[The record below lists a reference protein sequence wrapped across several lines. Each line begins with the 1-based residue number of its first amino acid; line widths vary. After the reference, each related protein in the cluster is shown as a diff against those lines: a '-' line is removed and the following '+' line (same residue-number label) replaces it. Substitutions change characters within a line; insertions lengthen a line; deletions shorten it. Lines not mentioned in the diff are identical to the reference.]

1 MRPTR
6 HSLGFFLLGLVSS
19 IIVAGCSDVN
29 REAVSFSCKTLEA
42 RNAEIGREVTFHHD
56 DGFLFLQNAEGGAD
70 NICNQEGTTYCRVDM
85 TDTALAFRQTVDKP
99 GCSWR
104 GSVDTSLNINRQTGT
119 FRFVQEACDPGGDMV
134 ITGTCRFWTPPN

>member
-1 MRPTR
+1 MRHR
-6 HSLGFFLLGLVSS
+6 FKLNLIGLSVLSMA
-19 IIVAGCSDVN
+19 IGCSDVN
-29 REAVSFSCKTLEA
+29 REAVSFSCQTLEA

-85 TDTALAFRQTVDKP
+85 NDAALTFRQTVDKP
-99 GCSWR
+99 DCSWR
-104 GSVDTSLNINRQTGT
+104 GAVDTSLNINRETGT

-134 ITGTCRFWTPPN
+134 ITGTCRFWNPPN

>member
-1 MRPTR
+1 MSHRST
-6 HSLGFFLLGLVSS
+6 SLVIGIAALTSLT
-19 IIVAGCSDVN
+19 GCSDVN

-70 NICNQEGTTYCRVDM
+70 NICNQEGTTFCKVEL
-85 TDTALAFRQTVDKP
+85 TDNALAFRQTVEKP
-99 GCSWR
+99 QCSWR
-104 GSVDTSLNINRQTGT
+104 GSVDTTLRISRETGT

-134 ITGTCRFWTPPN
+134 ITGTCRFWIPPN